1 MIIGKYNILGKE
13 FKEEKYVSILNPTTQ
28 KEYAKV
34 YALNKETVDLIYK
47 FAKEKQ
53 KSWEEKT
60 ISERAF
66 FISKWADL
74 IEKNKETLAN
84 LIVNEVAKNY
94 DDSITEIER
103 SITYIRYTI
112 EEMYRINLEAK
123 SSEQFYK
130 GNKNKIALIERKPYG
145 VILVISPFNFPI
157 NLAISKIAPALI
169 SGNVCVFKPATQ
181 GSYFATKLIKLW
193 EETGVETGILNL
205 VTGKGSEISDYLVT
219 HPLIN
224 FINFTGSTNVGKNI
238 ANKANMIPL
247 IMELGGKDAA
257 IILNDADLEDA
268 SSEIIKGAFSYSGQR
283 CTAIKRVFVNKE
295 NKNKLENLLLAKIKK
310 LKIGLPEKNA
320 DIIPL
325 IDQKSLK
332 YQEELL
338 SSLNKEAKILIG
350 NKKNINNNIFYP
362 TLITNV
368 LPSDR
373 LAKEEQFGPL
383 LPIITYNNLKEL
395 IKIHNDCEFG
405 LQVSIFGKDINKLF
419 YLANKL
425 DVGTVNFN
433 KKGQRGPDNF
443 PFIGYKNSGLG
454 TQGIK
459 NSILSMTKEKVI
471 VINI

>member
-1 MIIGKYNILGKE
+1 
-13 FKEEKYVSILNPTTQ
+13 
-28 KEYAKV
+28 
-34 YALNKETVDLIYK
+34 
-47 FAKEKQ
+47 
-53 KSWEEKT
+53 
-60 ISERAF
+60 
-66 FISKWADL
+66 
-74 IEKNKETLAN
+74 
-84 LIVNEVAKNY
+84 
-94 DDSITEIER
+94 
-103 SITYIRYTI
+103 
-112 EEMYRINLEAK
+112 
-123 SSEQFYK
+123 
-130 GNKNKIALIERKPYG
+130 
-145 VILVISPFNFPI
+145 
-157 NLAISKIAPALI
+157 
-169 SGNVCVFKPATQ
+169 
-181 GSYFATKLIKLW
+181 
-193 EETGVETGILNL
+193 
-205 VTGKGSEISDYLVT
+205 
-219 HPLIN
+219 
-224 FINFTGSTNVGKNI
+224 
-238 ANKANMIPL
+238 MIPL